1 MLDDPGGNAI
11 APLDGQTV
19 LLVDDEQ
26 RLRTIVTMMIEDL
39 GARVIQAD
47 SGERAVAIFAEQRAS
62 IDLVLLDLR
71 MRGLTGTATF
81 RELLKIEPQVKV
93 VVSSGV
99 QPSDAFLA
107 ELSAHGGSFIEKPFD
122 VDRLATVLA
131 TVLARSPAD

>member
-1 MLDDPGGNAI
+1 MLDDPGGNSNT
-11 APLDGQTV
+11 PLDGRTV

-39 GARVIQAD
+39 GARVIEAD
-47 SGERAVAIFAEQRAS
+47 SGERAVAIYAEQRAD

-81 RELLKIEPQVKV
+81 RELLKIEPRVKV

-99 QPSDAFLA
+99 QPSDGFLD
-107 ELSAHGGSFIEKPFD
+107 ELTTHGGSFIEKPFD
-122 VDRLATVLA
+122 VDRLAAVLTTVLA
-131 TVLARSPAD
+131 T